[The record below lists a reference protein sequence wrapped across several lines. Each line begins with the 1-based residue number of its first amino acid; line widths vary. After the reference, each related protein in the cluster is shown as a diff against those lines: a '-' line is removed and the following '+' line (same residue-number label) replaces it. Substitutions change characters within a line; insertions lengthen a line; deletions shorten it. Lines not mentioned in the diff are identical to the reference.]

1 MKTPP
6 EGTGWERRILAA
18 SALLLTAGYGLVA
31 AGYFLAPQGW
41 SLRIEHWFYRHFP
54 LYYECQFL
62 GSLFLLGLWLTGC
75 FLLLWRARNHRRIP
89 WAGLGWAALTPALL
103 ILFNA
108 AFFHAA
114 ARVAPLSL
122 GR

>member
-1 MKTPP
+1 MNAQAN
-6 EGTGWERRILAA
+6 GAGWERRILAA
-18 SALLLTAGYGLVA
+18 CALLLTAGYGLVA
-31 AGYFLAPQGW
+31 TGYFMAPQLW
-41 SLRIEHWFYRHFP
+41 SMKIEHWFYRHFP
-54 LYYECQFL
+54 LYYECQLL
-62 GSLFLLGLWLTGC
+62 GGIFLLALWLTGC
-75 FLLLWRARNHRRIP
+75 FLLLWRAWKHKHIP
-89 WAGLGWAALTPALL
+89 WTGLGWAALTPALL